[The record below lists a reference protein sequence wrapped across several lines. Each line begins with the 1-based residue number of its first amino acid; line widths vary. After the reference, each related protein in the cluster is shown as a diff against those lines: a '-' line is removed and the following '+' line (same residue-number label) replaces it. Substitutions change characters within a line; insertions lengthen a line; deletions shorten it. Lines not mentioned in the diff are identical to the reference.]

1 MKIPLRELEEAR
13 RNPDAYL
20 KKRRNSTGFN
30 FNPKSKY
37 RTLVRSVHTFHRNG
51 NDSNVAQD
59 YLEENFAKQFKDQKQ
74 LAQYIE
80 KLGQYVSDFKNTG
93 ATVFRVKDILVI
105 PLNTEFK
112 EAGFYISGEIPR
124 LDITPDGYTA
134 WLFSNKPIEWEDE
147 IRLPL
152 IQSAYAEIL
161 KVEEQ
166 EVKVNIYDF
175 LANEHTS
182 FQFSKNKLT
191 DAKNELQKILT
202 LIQTLEKDN
211 KQN

>member
-37 RTLVRSVHTFHRNG
+37 RTLVRSVHTFHRQG
-51 NDSNVAQD
+51 NNSNFAQD
-59 YLEENFAKQFKDQKQ
+59 YLETNFAKQFKDQKQ

-80 KLGQYVSDFKNTG
+80 KLGQYILDFKDAG

-105 PLNTEFK
+105 PINSEFI
-112 EAGFYISGEIPR
+112 EAGFHISGEIPR
-124 LDITPDGYTA
+124 LDITPNGYTV
-134 WLFSNKPIEWEDE
+134 WLFSNKPIDWENE

-152 IQSAYAEIL
+152 IQSTYAEIL

-175 LANEHTS
+175 MGNEQKS
-182 FQFSKNKLT
+182 FQFSKSELA
-191 DAKNELQKILT
+191 DAQQELKKMLS
-202 LIQTLEKDN
+202 LIQALEKDN
-211 KQN
+211 K

>member
-37 RTLVRSVHTFHRNG
+37 RTLVRSVHTFHRHG
-51 NDSNVAQD
+51 NNSNFAQD
-59 YLEENFAKQFKDQKQ
+59 YLETNFAKQFKDQKQ

-80 KLGQYVSDFKNTG
+80 KLGQYILDFKDAG
-93 ATVFRVKDILVI
+93 ATVFRVKDILVVPI
-105 PLNTEFK
+105 NSEFK
-112 EAGFYISGEIPR
+112 EAGFHISGEIPR
-124 LDITPDGYTA
+124 LDITADGYTA
-134 WLFSNKPIEWEDE
+134 WLFSNKPIEWENE

-152 IQSAYAEIL
+152 IQSAYAEAL

-175 LANEHTS
+175 VGNEQKS
-182 FQFSKNKLT
+182 FQFSKGELA
-191 DAKNELQKILT
+191 DAQFELKKMLS
-202 LIQTLEKDN
+202 LIQSLEKDN
-211 KQN
+211 K